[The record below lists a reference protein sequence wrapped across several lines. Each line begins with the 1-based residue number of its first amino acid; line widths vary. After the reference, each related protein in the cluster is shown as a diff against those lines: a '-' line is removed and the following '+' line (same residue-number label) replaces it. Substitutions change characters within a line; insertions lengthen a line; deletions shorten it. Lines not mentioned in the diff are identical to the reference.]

1 MKNKLQ
7 ILIAMM
13 LCTLW
18 VARSYAQTVYIEDY
32 TCSSSVETY
41 TPVGST
47 ATVLS
52 PSSDD
57 DGYATLTLPF
67 AFTFGSTTMASGS
80 SIYMSVNGFIT
91 LNTGYSS
98 TTPSYSGS
106 YDVISPLGHDLHLRT
121 NGQLKSEVSGTAPDR
136 VLTLEWSN
144 VESYSAGN
152 IYNFQVKLYEGSND
166 IKFCYGNSTVTSS
179 RSAYC
184 FLREYTQDDY
194 VIALNNWNTPV
205 FVTSGS
211 TFSKNLDASQYPS
224 NGRTYTFARPTPTCS
239 KPTSLATSNITASSA
254 TVTWTAGGNETSW
267 EVICAELSD
276 DISTLTP
283 TVVTTPSYTAQ
294 NLINDH
300 QYVFYVRAQCP
311 NGVET
316 SAWKSMIFRTD
327 CGAGIQSLPYTE
339 DFSSYGGTG
348 SYTYF
353 PSCWSRVSTAGSYPY
368 ISSTGG
374 NSLYLYTTGGNYTVA
389 TTPALDLAISP
400 STVAVRFKMYAGSQ
414 TYVLKVGVMSDS
426 SDINTFVPVATITPA
441 STGTWDEYDV
451 YFNSY
456 TGTGQY
462 IAFLSDART
471 LSSANVVYIDD
482 VSITPLP
489 TCARPASLHSTA
501 ATDNSVTLE
510 WSTAGT
516 ESQWNVKYYETGDTT
531 TMVIATANAH
541 PFTVNGLIANTSYT
555 FFVQANCGTETSE
568 WSTPYTTPTLYV
580 APAVL
585 PYVCDFESSTE
596 VNNWGFENDTCANQ
610 WVIGNAVNNTLN
622 GNSALYISNDNGTSN
637 SYTFTA
643 PATVYAVRD
652 IMMDNSYD
660 YYTVTYDYKVM
671 GQGTTDYLRLYLGMT
686 GISMVQGNAAGSVN
700 TIPGAAVL
708 NIDNSSYQSS
718 QVDWR
723 HVNLLL
729 DKETWG
735 NRVVRLYFMWHNDA
749 SAGENPPAAIDNLE
763 VKGYSCPMVADVT
776 VDANTLTTNSATIN
790 WTDTL
795 NTGNY
800 EVVIVPMGGNP
811 DGYTPSSVTSTS
823 YTFTG
828 LTHSTQYTAYVR
840 MSCGT
845 DMSAWRGIT
854 FSTVCGPIST
864 LPYTQNFDGLTTGSS
879 APLPNCWTR
888 NTNSSTQYPY
898 LSTSYHS
905 TGNASLYFYG
915 TTTYYSY
922 AVLPEVDTV
931 ALPLN
936 TLMLNL
942 KSLKTSTTSTYGRFD
957 VGVMTDPTNV
967 NTFTVVKSFYGTDMP
982 TTGTWYN
989 QEVMFNNFTGNGS
1002 YIAIRTPNVGT
1013 SYVYIDDVELTT
1025 IPTCLPPTDVTMTGI
1040 TSDAV
1045 TVSWTPRNGEYNW
1058 NVVVVPHGDAVTSGT
1073 PELTS
1078 TYPYTVSNLLPN
1090 TQYDVY
1096 VQADCGNGD
1105 ESSWSVVSTFTTKCV
1120 PATTIPYTESFDG
1133 QGSGTAAFPNCWTRI
1148 STYNAQYPYINTT
1161 IHSDGNAALYFYQPS
1176 GTYTTLAAT
1185 QALDLSTYNPG
1196 DLALSF
1202 HLSAYSGLSYARMD
1216 VGVMTDPTD
1225 MGTFTTL
1232 RSFYPSDFTA
1242 TNQWREIYIPLTQQ
1256 FTTPVYFAFY
1266 LPQSSTTTY
1275 MYLDQVKVD
1284 YAPDCSAPTNLT
1296 FTNVAGTSALVS
1308 WTPSQFGD
1316 GDYTLE
1322 YSDDN
1327 VNWTTISTTDN
1338 FALISGLLPTTT
1350 YYVQVYRNCTVGN
1363 STPVSGS
1370 FTTGCL
1376 AGGERQIGTGTT
1388 TSYLF
1393 PLNNFYNYTY
1403 TQQIYLSSEMS
1414 GACDITGIMFDYAYS
1429 SAMTSKTNV
1438 KIYLGHTTQS
1448 TFSSTSNYVPLS
1460 NLQLVY
1466 SGTLNCHN
1474 GWNTFQ
1480 FDSIFHYNG
1489 TSNLVLAVDDNSG
1502 SYNGTSYVFNVHST
1516 GSNYR
1521 SLYYYSDSD
1530 NPDPSNP
1537 TSGSPSSSYSSGN
1550 RNNVKFISPCDL
1562 TVTCIAPN
1570 LVVSDVTSQDI
1581 TVDWV
1586 PGSTETQWELEYKV
1600 GNGNWTSVGTVTT
1613 PPYILTNVTN
1623 DVDYS
1628 FRMRSDCGNN
1638 EYSSYSFAD
1647 VHVPCTYVATLPLT
1661 ENFDANTSSGSGH
1674 MVPCWTRNS
1683 NYTSTLYPYTSSSYH
1698 HSGSYSVYFYA
1709 TSAYYSYIASPRFD
1723 DNIQMDSLLV
1733 TFWAYKSSANY
1744 FIEVGVMSDPY
1755 DISTFV
1761 PVGTFSPQQL
1771 NTFEFSGVSTRG
1783 YTGNGHYIA
1792 FRCPQWIANNIY
1804 LDDVTI
1810 DYIPECYFVRNPHVV
1825 ESSITPTS
1833 ARVAWA
1839 PGSNETDWEVV
1850 IGVAGSITDPST
1862 QTIDMVQNTP
1872 SLEFTNLIPNTLY
1885 EVYVRANCGGSYSI
1899 WMKCMFR
1906 TGCAA
1911 ITTLP
1916 YTEDFEGYP
1925 SNTSTTPTANNLPNC
1940 WDYRNTSPSTSSGYR
1955 FYPIL
1960 YTSSTY
1966 AHNSQNSMRFY
1977 VYTTTSTYG
1986 SEIGILPEIDT
1997 TVLPINTLRL
2007 TFWQRAYST
2016 SSSSYHFPLEV
2027 GVMSD
2032 PTNAASFVPVDT
2044 FSMEGTGSTTY
2055 VQRTLDFTNYTGGGN
2070 RIAFRVAGPTASGYN
2085 YGYVDDIMID
2095 YAPQCL
2101 PPTHLSVSSLTSTEA
2116 TISWQPGDQE
2126 YEWTLIVYPA
2136 GTSPAAG
2143 VTVTVNT
2150 DTFYTVS
2157 NLTPNTYYQVL
2168 LKSNCPSGT
2177 GYSSTVETT
2186 FATMCNLISNLPF
2199 TENFDGE
2206 AGSTTTSVTN
2216 NNLPD
2221 CWFYHNT
2228 GTSTSYSG
2236 YPIIYNSA
2244 ANAESGTN
2252 SMRFYVPTTTG
2263 TYSTQWAMLPGIDV
2277 TQNPMNTLML
2287 SFDARSTSTS
2297 TPLVLEVGVMSN
2309 PLDVSTFTLI
2319 EALTISGTA
2328 YSHQEVFFPNYTGTG
2343 NVIAIR
2349 APQGGS
2355 SNYGNVD
2362 NIVVDIAPDCSPVNS
2377 LAISQITSTS
2387 AVVSWSQGSMGTPVG
2402 FEVEYSEH
2410 NQNNW
2415 TTLTTQDNFYILS
2428 GLDLGTTYDVRVRTD
2443 CGTGY
2448 STWVTDQFVTLSC
2461 LSSNDLQIGT
2471 GTITTEELPI
2481 NNYWEYSYT
2490 QQIFLASE
2498 LNGPMSIDNISFQ
2511 YAYTSPST
2519 VKNNVNIYLGH
2530 TTQSRFTSTSD
2541 YIPATG
2547 LTLVYSGNLNCT
2559 QGWNSFTFTTPFQY
2573 NGTDNLVL
2581 AIDDNSGDYD
2591 GYEYTFYAHNA
2602 DSTRAIH
2609 FYQDGNDI
2617 SMSSPS
2623 ADNEDYTS
2631 TRSNVKFGQCDNNA
2645 TCIAPNVYVANITAH
2660 TADVYWAPGYYES
2673 AWNIEYKAQNASTW
2687 TTVTATSSPVQLTGL
2702 NANTHYTVRMQSDC
2716 GSDTSDWTMREFTT
2730 DCAAITIPYS
2740 QNFDNDGTGTNAHP
2754 SCWTTSNN
2762 YSSTAYPYINTSYHT
2777 SGTAALYFYCST
2789 STYNLAVAPPI
2800 DLSNT
2805 QMNNLQVTFQMRSTS
2820 AITSGIVIGVMT
2832 NPSDLTTFVP
2842 VDTVHNSVT
2851 STFELMEIPLNNYS
2865 GAGEYVAL
2873 KLINSTG
2880 TYSVYIDDFT
2890 IENIPTC
2897 VRPTNLTATSTQTD
2911 ITLGWNDANTGYE
2924 WIIEYG
2930 PGNFTQ
2936 GTGTTVVANSNPYT
2950 ITGLTPSTVYTFYV
2964 RGICSA
2970 TDSSNWSLPFHANT
2984 ACAPIATLPYTEN
2997 FDAYSGA
3004 TTTSVS
3010 INNLPVC
3017 WNHLNSGTNTS
3028 YSGYPIIYNSAS
3040 SAASGV
3046 NSMRFYTYIT
3056 SGSYDDQIAILPQLD
3071 LTVLQMNT
3079 LEVSFDARDNTTSYP
3094 FNIVVGI
3101 MTNPANKS
3109 TFVPI
3114 DTITTQSTTYH
3125 NYEVLFNNYSGTGS
3139 YIAIMAPR
3147 PTTGYNYGYIDNVR
3161 VDVIPSCPKPTNL
3174 TISNHT
3180 NTSVTLTWNENGSAT
3195 NWEVEYGNGGFTHG
3209 TGTTV
3214 QVQGTPTTTIS
3225 NLSSSTNYDFYV
3237 RAVCSSTDQS
3247 NWDGPV
3253 NITPGA
3259 YVMSATGSASVTT
3272 CDLAIYDNGG
3282 PNGDYS
3288 SNCNSTLTINPATP
3302 GAVIVLTGTSTTESG
3317 YDYLRVYDGTST
3329 SGTMLAEYNGSNQTV
3344 NCTSTTGSLTLNFY
3358 SDGSVVYSG
3367 FALTATCSGGSSVTP
3382 PTVTTNDA
3390 TNIASTSAVLNGA
3403 ITPGD
3408 ETITAQGFE
3417 WKTTA
3422 GGTYTAVNAAGT
3434 TPSYNLTGLTP
3445 NTNYTFR
3452 AFATTAS
3459 GTTYGVAKT
3468 FTTTQSSVTPPT
3480 VTTNDA
3486 TNIAQTGATLNGSVT
3501 AGSETISAQG
3511 FEWKATVGGSYAA
3524 VNATGTTISYN
3535 LTGLTTNTS
3544 YTFRAFATTASGT
3557 TYGAEKTFTTL
3568 QGQTTCPTPTN
3579 VTASNITETTA
3590 DISWT
3595 QPGNTAT
3602 SWDLLYKESAA
3613 SSWYTATTSNN
3624 PYTLVGLT
3632 PASSYDVQI
3641 IAHCS
3646 NNMTSDPSTTITF
3659 MTVGINDYTLDNTVT
3674 LYPNPTTGL
3683 IQIENGEWRMENVEV
3698 YDAYGKLLFTVEV
3711 NGNTANLDLSGYAR
3725 GTYFVRVTTEKGVV
3739 TKRVIRL

>member
-7 ILIAMM
+7 VLIAMM
-13 LCTLW
+13 FCTLW
-18 VARSYAQTVYIEDY
+18 VAGSYAQTVYIEDY
-32 TCSSSVETY
+32 TCSSSMETY
-41 TPVGST
+41 TPLGST

-67 AFTFGSTTMASGS
+67 AFTFGSTPMTAGS

-91 LNTGYSS
+91 LNTSYSS
-98 TTPSYSGS
+98 TTPPYTGS
-106 YDVISPLGHDLHLRT
+106 YNVISPLGHDLHLRT

-136 VLTLEWSN
+136 VLTLQWSN

-152 IYNFQVKLYEGSND
+152 TYNFQVKLYEGSND
-166 IKFCYGNSTVTSS
+166 IKFCYGNSTVTASKS
-179 RSAYC
+179 VYC
-184 FLREYTQDDY
+184 FLREYTQENY
-194 VIALNNWNTPV
+194 VIAMNNWNTPV

-211 TFSKNLDASQYPS
+211 TFYKNLDASQYPS

-239 KPTSLATSNITASSA
+239 KPTSLVASNVTASSA
-254 TVTWTAGGNETSW
+254 TITWTAGGSETSW
-267 EVICAELSD
+267 EVVCAELSD

-300 QYVFYVRAQCP
+300 QYVFYVRSQCP

-327 CGAGIQSLPYTE
+327 CGAGIQSLPYME

-348 SYTYF
+348 SYSYF
-353 PSCWSRVSTAGSYPY
+353 PTCWQRNSTAGSYPY

-374 NSLYLYTTGGNYTVA
+374 NSLYLYTTGSYYTVA
-389 TTPALDLAISP
+389 TTPALDPAINA
-400 STVAVRFKMYAGSQ
+400 STVAARFKMYAGSQ
-414 TYVLKVGVMSDS
+414 TYVLKVGVMSDPN
-426 SDINTFVPVATITPA
+426 DINTFVLVSTITPMA
-441 STGTWDEYDV
+441 TGTWDEYDV

-471 LSSANVVYIDD
+471 LSSTNVVYIDD

-501 ATDNSVTLE
+501 ATENSVTLE
-510 WSTAGT
+510 WSTSGT
-516 ESQWNVKYYETGDTT
+516 ESQWNIKYYETGDTT
-531 TMVIATANAH
+531 TMVTTVANAH
-541 PFTVNGLIANTSYT
+541 PFTVTGLTANTSYT

-585 PYVCDFESSTE
+585 PFVCDFETSTE
-596 VNNWGFENDTCANQ
+596 AANWGFENDTCANQ

-622 GNSALYISNDNGTSN
+622 GNSALYVSNDNGTSN

-652 IMMDNSYD
+652 ILMDNSYD

-700 TIPGAAVL
+700 SIPGAAVL

-718 QVDWR
+718 QADWR

-729 DKETWG
+729 DKDTWG

-749 SAGENPPAAIDNLE
+749 SLGQNPAAAIDNLV
-763 VKGYSCPMVADVT
+763 VKGYTCPMVASIT
-776 VDANTLTTNSATIN
+776 VDTSTLTTTSATIN

-795 NTGNY
+795 NTGIY
-800 EVVIVPMGGNP
+800 EVVIVPQGGNP
-811 DGYTPSSVTSTS
+811 DSYTPISMSSTS

-828 LTHSTQYTAYVR
+828 LTHSTLYTAYVR
-840 MSCGT
+840 MSCGA

-854 FSTVCGPIST
+854 FSTECGQLST
-864 LPYTQNFDGLTTGSS
+864 LPYTQNFDGMATGSS

-888 NTNSSTQYPY
+888 TNNYSTYPY
-898 LSTSYHS
+898 LSTSYHAS
-905 TGNASLYFYG
+905 GNASLYFYG
-915 TTTYYSY
+915 TTAYYSY
-922 AVLPEVDTV
+922 AVLPEIDTN
-931 ALPLN
+931 ALPIN

-957 VGVMTDPTNV
+957 VGVMSDPANV

-982 TTGTWYN
+982 QTATWYD
-989 QEVMFNNFTGNGS
+989 QEVMFNNYTGNGS
-1002 YIAIRTPNVGT
+1002 YIAIRVPNEGT
-1013 SYVYIDDVELTT
+1013 SNVYIDDVVLGA
-1025 IPTCLPPTDVTMTGI
+1025 IPSCLPPSDIAFSGI
-1040 TSDAV
+1040 TSDEV
-1045 TVSWTPRNGEYNW
+1045 TISWVPRNGEYNW
-1058 NVVVVPHGDAVTSGT
+1058 NVVVVPAGADVSTGT
-1073 PELTS
+1073 PEMTS
-1078 TYPYTVSNLLPN
+1078 TYPYTVSNLQPN

-1096 VQADCGNGD
+1096 VKADCGGGD
-1105 ESSWSVVSTFTTKCV
+1105 ESSWSPVSTFTTKCV
-1120 PATTIPYTESFDG
+1120 PTSTIPYTESFEG
-1133 QGSGTAAFPNCWTRI
+1133 YGSGTGTFPNCWTRI
-1148 STYNAQYPYINTT
+1148 STYNAQYPYISTS
-1161 IHSDGNAALYFYQPS
+1161 IHSDGAAALYFYQTS
-1176 GTYTTLAAT
+1176 GTYTTLATT

-1196 DLALSF
+1196 ELALSF
-1202 HLSAYSGLSYARMD
+1202 HLSAYSSLTYARMD

-1225 MGTFTTL
+1225 MGTFTIL
-1232 RSFYPSDFTA
+1232 RSFYPGDFTA
-1242 TNQWREIYIPLTQQ
+1242 TNQWREFFIPLTQQ
-1256 FTTPVYFAFY
+1256 YTTPVYFAFY
-1266 LPQSSTTTY
+1266 LPQSSTTTS

-1284 YAPDCSAPTNLT
+1284 YAPDCSAPTNLS
-1296 FTNVAGTSALVS
+1296 FTNIAGSSALVS

-1316 GDYTLE
+1316 GDYTVE

-1327 VNWTTISTTDN
+1327 VNWTTVSTSDN
-1338 FALISGLLPTTT
+1338 FALLSGLMPTTV
-1350 YYVQVYRNCTVGN
+1350 YNVQVYRNCTVGN

-1376 AGGERQIGTGTT
+1376 AGGEQQIGTGNT

-1403 TQQIYLSSEMS
+1403 TQQIYLASEIG
-1414 GACDITGIMFDYAYS
+1414 GARDITGIMFDYAYS
-1429 SAMTSKTNV
+1429 SAMTSKTDV

-1466 SGTLNCHN
+1466 SGNLNCHN

-1480 FDSIFHYNG
+1480 FDSIFHYDG
-1489 TSNLVLAVDDNSG
+1489 TSNIVLAVDDNSG
-1502 SYNGTSYVFNVHST
+1502 SYNGTSYVFNIHST

-1521 SLYYYSDSD
+1521 SLYYYSDSN

-1581 TVDWV
+1581 TLDWV
-1586 PGSTETQWELEYKV
+1586 PGGTESQWELKYKI
-1600 GNGNWTSVGTVTT
+1600 GNGNWISVGTVTT
-1613 PPYILTNVTN
+1613 PPYILTNVTT
-1623 DVDYS
+1623 DVDYT
-1628 FRMRSDCGNN
+1628 FQMRSDCGNN
-1638 EYSSYSFAD
+1638 EYSTPSTAT
-1647 VHVPCTYVATLPLT
+1647 VHVPCTNVATLPLT
-1661 ENFDANTSSGSGH
+1661 ENFDLNTSSGSGH
-1674 MVPCWTRNS
+1674 MVPCWTRNT
-1683 NYTSTLYPYTSSSYH
+1683 NYTSTLYPYTSNSYH
-1698 HSGSYSVYFYA
+1698 YSGSYSVYFYGSS
-1709 TSAYYSYIASPRFD
+1709 SAYSYIASPRFD

-1733 TFWAYKSSANY
+1733 TFWAYKTSANY

-1771 NTFEFSGVSTRG
+1771 NHFEFGGVNTRG
-1783 YTGNGHYIA
+1783 YAGNGHYIA
-1792 FRCPQWIANNIY
+1792 FRCPQWIANYIY

-1810 DYIPECYFVRNPHVV
+1810 DYIPDCYFVRNPHVV

-1839 PGSNETDWEVV
+1839 PGSDETDWEVV

-1872 SLEFTNLIPNTLY
+1872 SFEFTNLIPNTLY

-1940 WDYRNTSPSTSSGYR
+1940 WEYRNTSPSTSSGYR

-2032 PTNAASFVPVDT
+2032 PTNAASFVLVDT

-2252 SMRFYVPTTTG
+2252 SMRFYVSTTTG

-2287 SFDARSTSTS
+2287 SFDARSTSTT
-2297 TPLVLEVGVMSN
+2297 TPLVLEVGVMDN
-2309 PLDVSTFTLI
+2309 PLDISTFTLVSI
-2319 EALTISGTA
+2319 LTVSGTT

-2362 NIVVDIAPDCSPVNS
+2362 NIVVDLIPDCSPVNN
-2377 LAISQITSTS
+2377 LAVSQVTATS
-2387 AVVSWSQGSMGTPVG
+2387 AVVTWNQGTMGVPVG
-2402 FEVEYSEH
+2402 FDLEYTEYG
-2410 NQNNW
+2410 QNNW
-2415 TTLTTQDNFYILS
+2415 ISVTGITDNFYILS
-2428 GLDLGTTYDVRVRTD
+2428 GLTMNTMYEVRVRTD
-2443 CGTGY
+2443 CGLGTSTWQTTSFLTRNCLVGGTIEIGQGTATSSYFPSY
-2448 STWVTDQFVTLSC
+2448 STY
-2461 LSSNDLQIGT
+2461 N
-2471 GTITTEELPI
+2471 
-2481 NNYWEYSYT
+2481 YSYT
-2490 QQIFLASE
+2490 QQLFMASE
-2498 LNGPMSIDNISFQ
+2498 FSGPTQLSSLSVNMQTLSQQRTMQF
-2511 YAYTSPST
+2511 YLMTTTSSSLSSGWLP
-2519 VKNNVNIYLGH
+2519 
-2530 TTQSRFTSTSD
+2530 TTNAQLVFSGSQT
-2541 YIPATG
+2541 
-2547 LTLVYSGNLNCT
+2547 LTT
-2559 QGWNSFTFTTPFQY
+2559 GWNEFVFTNPFNY

-2581 AIDDNSGDYD
+2581 ITVDMTGSWVSGNTWYGTTMTSGISRYIYED
-2591 GYEYTFYAHNA
+2591 GSPY
-2602 DSTRAIH
+2602 S
-2609 FYQDGNDI
+2609 I
-2617 SMSSPS
+2617 SVPSGSGTVSSFR
-2623 ADNEDYTS
+2623 N
-2631 TRSNVKFGQCDNNA
+2631 NVRFGGQCDNTV
-2645 TCIAPNVYVANITAH
+2645 TCVAPNMYVANITSNSAELH
-2660 TADVYWAPGYYES
+2660 WAPGYMES
-2673 AWNIEYKAQNASTW
+2673 AWNLMYKAQNDNVW
-2687 TTVTATSSPVQLTGL
+2687 TTVPNATSPVSLTGL
-2702 NANTHYTVRMQSDC
+2702 IPNTLYNVRIQSDC
-2716 GSDTSDWTMREFTT
+2716 GGDTSAWVSTNFRTE
-2730 DCAAITIPYS
+2730 CAAITVPYS
-2740 QNFDNDGTGTNAHP
+2740 ENFDSYGSGTNVHP
-2754 SCWTTSNN
+2754 SCWTMHNN
-2762 YSSTAYPYINTSYHT
+2762 YNTTTAYPYINTSYHT
-2777 SGTAALYFYCST
+2777 SGTAGLYFYCST
-2789 STYNLAVAPPI
+2789 STYNLAVAPQI
-2800 DLSNT
+2800 DLTST
-2805 QMNNLQVTFQMRSTS
+2805 QMNNLQVSFQMRSTS
-2820 AITSGIVIGVMT
+2820 AITSGIVVGVMT
-2832 NPSDLTTFVP
+2832 DPNDITTFVP
-2842 VDTVHNSVT
+2842 VDTMYNSVT
-2851 STFELMEIPLNNYS
+2851 ATFELMEVPLNTYN

-2873 KLINSTG
+2873 KLINSTS

-2897 VRPTNLTATSTQTD
+2897 VRPTNLTATATQTD

-2936 GTGTTVVANSNPYT
+2936 GTGTTVVANNNPYT
-2950 ITGLTPSTVYTFYV
+2950 ITGLTPSSVYTFYV

-2970 TDSSNWSLPFHANT
+2970 TDSSNWSLPFHATT

-2997 FDAYSGA
+2997 FDAYSGS
-3004 TTTSVS
+3004 TTTSVAN
-3010 INNLPVC
+3010 NNLPVC
-3017 WNHLNSGTNTS
+3017 WNYLNTTTNSNYT
-3028 YSGYPIIYNSAS
+3028 GYPIIYS
-3040 SAASGV
+3040 SSTYAHSGTKV
-3046 NSMRFYTYIT
+3046 LRFYAGTSTY
-3056 SGSYDDQIAILPQLD
+3056 GSQMAILPQID
-3071 LTVLQMNT
+3071 DNVYQVNT
-3079 LEVSFDARDNTTSYP
+3079 LQISFYARALNTSYP
-3094 FNIVVGI
+3094 FKLVVGVL
-3101 MTNPANKS
+3101 TNPTS
-3109 TFVPI
+3109 MGSFTPI
-3114 DTITTQSTTYH
+3114 DTLDITSTTH
-3125 NYEVLFNNYSGTGS
+3125 TLYEIPLNHYTGTGS
-3139 YIAIMAPR
+3139 YIGILAPQ
-3147 PTTGYNYGYIDNVR
+3147 PTTGMNYGYVDNVT
-3161 VDVIPSCPKPTNL
+3161 VEPIPTCPKPTSFTAVATSTNSINL
-3174 TISNHT
+3174 S
-3180 NTSVTLTWNENGSAT
+3180 WNENGTANS
-3195 NWEVEYGNGGFTHG
+3195 WEIEYSTSPFTPGNG

-3214 QVQGTPTTTIS
+3214 QAMTNPFTLTGLTT
-3225 NLSSSTNYDFYV
+3225 STQYYFYV
-3237 RAVCSSTDQS
+3237 RSVCSTTDQS
-3247 NWDGPV
+3247 NWSNVAIESTLCDVIVVTSTNPYTENFDNVGTSLPSCWTNTNDYGTTDWNV
-3253 NITPGA
+3253 TSYFEGS
-3259 YVMSATGSASVTT
+3259 VMSAHSGTKVLQFYQGGDGDEASVQMPTF
-3272 CDLAIYDNGG
+3272 DLSGLTNPSLTYWYTNEDWA
-3282 PNGDYS
+3282 GDQDELKVYYRTS
-3288 SNCNSTLTINPATP
+3288 P
-3302 GAVIVLTGTSTTESG
+3302 TGTWTQLTSHANSIYTWTYDSLALPNPSATYQIKFKGLSNYG
-3317 YDYLRVYDGTST
+3317 YGINIDDITIS
-3329 SGTMLAEYNGSNQTV
+3329 
-3344 NCTSTTGSLTLNFY
+3344 
-3358 SDGSVVYSG
+3358 
-3367 FALTATCSGGSSVTP
+3367 GSSGSP
-3382 PTVTTNDA
+3382 SI
-3390 TNIASTSAVLNGA
+3390 IA
-3403 ITPGD
+3403 
-3408 ETITAQGFE
+3408 
-3417 WKTTA
+3417 
-3422 GGTYTAVNAAGT
+3422 
-3434 TPSYNLTGLTP
+3434 
-3445 NTNYTFR
+3445 
-3452 AFATTAS
+3452 
-3459 GTTYGVAKT
+3459 
-3468 FTTTQSSVTPPT
+3468 PT

-3486 TNIAQTGATLNGSVT
+3486 TNIAQTGATLNGAVT
-3501 AGSETISAQG
+3501 AGSESITAQG
-3511 FEWKATVGGSYAA
+3511 FEWKATSGGTYTQ
-3524 VNATGTTISYN
+3524 VNATGTTMSFN
-3535 LTGLTTNTS
+3535 LTSLTPNTN

-3568 QGQTTCPTPTN
+3568 DQGQEPCPTPTN
-3579 VTASNITETTA
+3579 IQATNITETTA

-3595 QPGNTAT
+3595 QPNNTAT
-3602 SWDLLYKESAA
+3602 SWDVLYKESAA
-3613 SSWYTATTSNN
+3613 DSWYTATTSSN
-3624 PYTLVGLT
+3624 PYTLTGLNGS
-3632 PASSYDVQI
+3632 SSYDVQV
-3641 IAHCS
+3641 IAHCTS
-3646 NNMTSDPSTTITF
+3646 SQTSDPSAIITF
-3659 MTVGINDYTLDNTVT
+3659 MTVGIDDYTLDNTVNV
-3674 LYPNPTTGL
+3674 YPNPT
-3683 IQIENGEWRMENVEV
+3683 NGNVHVQCSDMMESLEI
-3698 YDAYGKLLFTVEV
+3698 YDTYGKLLGTETVNSNV
-3711 NGNTANLDLSGYAR
+3711 ANVDLTSYAK
-3725 GTYFVRVTTEKGVV
+3725 GTYFVRVTTDKGVV
-3739 TKRVIRL
+3739 TKRVVKQ